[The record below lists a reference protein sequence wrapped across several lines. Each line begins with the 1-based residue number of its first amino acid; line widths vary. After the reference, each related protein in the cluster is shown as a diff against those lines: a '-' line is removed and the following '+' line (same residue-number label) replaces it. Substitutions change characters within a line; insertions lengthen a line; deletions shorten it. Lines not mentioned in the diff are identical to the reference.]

1 MTQTTHA
8 RLAGKEA
15 VRRLVQATE
24 GFIFDLDGTLYVGD
38 LLISGAQEAVSRLRT
53 AGKKV
58 AFVSNK
64 PIGTRQEY
72 AAKLNRLGVACSVDE
87 VINSPLVLARHLQK
101 ERPGARCF
109 PVAEEPVIKELL
121 NHGLRISED
130 PKEIDIVVIAFDRT
144 FDYRKLNIAYRA
156 SLHGAELIATNP
168 DRTCPMPD
176 YDLPD
181 AACMIAAIEA
191 CTGRKVETI
200 VGKPSE
206 IMLREALDILSLQP
220 RQCAMVG
227 DRPETDMLMAR
238 RAGLT
243 GVLVL
248 TGVTSAQDLEHLS
261 VQPDYVLSSVAE
273 IAEALL
279 GPCGESRPT
288 GMT

>member
-1 MTQTTHA
+1 MAETTRTA
-8 RLAGKEA
+8 IASEDEVRGLVEA
-15 VRRLVQATE
+15 TD

-38 LLISGAQEAVSRLRT
+38 LLIPRADEAVGRLRD

-64 PIGTRQEY
+64 PIGTREEY
-72 AAKLNRLGVACSVDE
+72 AAKLNRLGVACSLDE
-87 VINSPLVLARHLQK
+87 VINSPLVLARYLQK
-101 ERPGARCF
+101 RRPGAKCF

-121 NHGLRISED
+121 DHGMKLSED
-130 PKEIDIVVIAFDRT
+130 PREIEVVVVAFDRT

-156 SLHGAELIATNP
+156 ALHGAELVATNP

-191 CTGRKVETI
+191 CTQRKVEPI

-206 IMLREALDILSLQP
+206 IMLREALDILGLEAHQG
-220 RQCAMVG
+220 AMVG
-227 DRPETDMLMAR
+227 DRPETDMLMASK
-238 RAGLT
+238 AGLA

-248 TGVTSAQDLEHLS
+248 TGVTSAEDLDSLPLE
-261 VQPDYVLSSVAE
+261 PDCILDSVAQ
-273 IAEALL
+273 IAEA
-279 GPCGESRPT
+279 CA
-288 GMT
+288 